1 MKVAP
6 METTKQK
13 PQGHAD
19 SVPIGVNGASLLAD
33 ASGALIWPQRRA
45 VLVADLHLEK
55 GSSFAARGRLLPPYD
70 TAATLMR
77 LEEVLTR
84 HDAKAVF
91 CLGDSFHDAAAGER
105 LSGADRAR
113 ITSLTGR
120 CDWTWIC
127 GNHDPSPPAD
137 WGGKVAEEV
146 TLGPLTFL
154 HQAAG
159 SKHHRVGGTGGA
171 GGAGGEVSGHF
182 HPKAALRWRHKRI
195 TGRCFITDG
204 RRLILPA
211 FGAYTG
217 GLNVLDPAIAGLF
230 PKDFQVLLMG
240 RAGIFSF
247 PSTAL
252 VS

>member
-1 MKVAP
+1 MNVAP
-6 METTKQK
+6 MKATQPK
-13 PQGHAD
+13 PRARAD
-19 SVPIGVNGASLLAD
+19 SVTISVNGASLLAD

-127 GNHDPSPPAD
+127 GNHDPAPPTD
-137 WGGKVAEEV
+137 WGGKVAEEI
-146 TLGPLTFL
+146 TLGPLIFR
-154 HQAAG
+154 HQAL
-159 SKHHRVGGTGGA
+159 RPMNRR
-171 GGAGGEVSGHF
+171 AGGEVSGHF

>member
-1 MKVAP
+1 MNVAP
-6 METTKQK
+6 MKATQPK
-13 PQGHAD
+13 PRARAD
-19 SVPIGVNGASLLAD
+19 SVTISVNGASLLAD

-55 GSSFAARGRLLPPYD
+55 GPSFAARGRLLPPYD

-127 GNHDPSPPAD
+127 GNHDPAPPAD

-146 TLGPLTFL
+146 TLGPLTFR
-154 HQAAG
+154 HQAVG
-159 SKHHRVGGTGGA
+159 SKNHRVGGE

-182 HPKAALRWRHKRI
+182 HPKAALRRRHKRI

-230 PKDFQVLLMG
+230 PKGFQVLLMG

-247 PSTAL
+247 PSAAL
-252 VS
+252 VP

>member
-1 MKVAP
+1 MKA
-6 METTKQK
+6 TQQK
-13 PQGHAD
+13 PRARAD
-19 SVPIGVNGASLLAD
+19 SVTISVNGASLLAD
-33 ASGALIWPQRRA
+33 ASGALIWPQHRA

-113 ITSLTGR
+113 IASLTGR

-127 GNHDPSPPAD
+127 GNHDPAPPAD

-146 TLGPLTFL
+146 TLGPLTFR
-154 HQAAG
+154 HQAVG
-159 SKHHRVGGTGGA
+159 SKNHGAGGTGEAGKA

-247 PSTAL
+247 PSSAL

>member
-1 MKVAP
+1 MNAAP
-6 METTKQK
+6 MKATQQM
-13 PQGHAD
+13 PRAHAG
-19 SVPIGVNGASLLAD
+19 SVTISVNGASLLAD
-33 ASGALIWPQRRA
+33 ASGALVWPQRRA

-127 GNHDPSPPAD
+127 GNHDPAPPAD

-146 TLGPLTFL
+146 TLGPLTL
-154 HQAAG
+154 RHQALPF
-159 SKHHRVGGTGGA
+159 KPHRAV
-171 GGAGGEVSGHF
+171 GEVSGHF

-240 RAGIFSF
+240 RSGIFSF
-247 PSTAL
+247 PRSAL
-252 VS
+252 VP

>member
-1 MKVAP
+1 MNAAP
-6 METTKQK
+6 MKATQK
-13 PQGHAD
+13 MPRARAD
-19 SVPIGVNGASLLAD
+19 GVTISVNGASLLAD
-33 ASGALIWPQRRA
+33 ASGALVWPQRRA

-77 LEEVLTR
+77 LEEILTR

-146 TLGPLTFL
+146 TLGPLTFR
-154 HQAAG
+154 HQALRPKTLRA
-159 SKHHRVGGTGGA
+159 A
-171 GGAGGEVSGHF
+171 GEVSGHY

-211 FGAYTG
+211 FGAYSG

-247 PSTAL
+247 PSSAL

>member
-13 PQGHAD
+13 PGAHAD

-105 LSGADRAR
+105 LSDADRAR

-127 GNHDPSPPAD
+127 GNHDPAPPAD

-146 TLGPLTFL
+146 TLGPLTFR
-154 HQAAG
+154 HQALR
-159 SKHHRVGGTGGA
+159 SKTH
-171 GGAGGEVSGHF
+171 GAGGEVSGHF
-182 HPKAALRWRHKRI
+182 HPKAALRWRQKRI

-230 PKDFQVLLMG
+230 PKVFQVLLMG

-247 PSTAL
+247 PRSAL